1 MGTPREKVLGTER
14 RKVFF
19 GEIIKMFG
27 LLKKL
32 SYPIGI
38 DISDD
43 SLKMVQLENKGK
55 SAGLV
60 AGFSDICPKDIQ
72 AGGGNWQRWAIDT
85 IRQWLS
91 SGNFQNKDVVAS
103 MPAKNVFI
111 ELMKMPKAA
120 NENELQNTIFSKIK
134 QKLPFESEQSN
145 IMIKYFPTID
155 DNILVLATEK
165 DVIERHLAIYEKAGL
180 AIKSMNI
187 WPVALVNCYTRFFG
201 RRQSDIESVVMLI
214 DIESDCTNIVICRY
228 KNLLFA
234 RTIPVGNSHKGDES
248 AITRLIMELTSAKRQ
263 FSSMYNNF
271 QIDRLIFLSSRTE
284 DRDLCAEIAKKMEMP
299 AQVGD
304 CLAAAETAD
313 PYRKSREDKNKNKI
327 TGNPIDRRN
336 NQDNWAIAFGLSLP

>member
-1 MGTPREKVLGTER
+1 MGPNEER
-14 RKVFF
+14 YLF

-43 SLKMVQLENKGK
+43 SLKMVQLENKGRVAK
-55 SAGLV
+55 LI
-60 AGFSDICPKDIQ
+60 AGFSDTCPEDIQ
-72 AGGGNWQRWAIDT
+72 AGGGNWQRWAIET
-85 IRQWLS
+85 IRQWVS
-91 SGNFQNKDVVAS
+91 TGNFKSKDVIAS
-103 MPAKNVFI
+103 IPAKNVFI

-120 NENELQNTIFSKIK
+120 NNNELQNTIFSKIK
-134 QKLPFESEQSN
+134 QKLPFESEKSN

-155 DNILVLATEK
+155 DNILVMATEK

-180 AIKSMNI
+180 AIKTMSI
-187 WPVALVNCYTRFFG
+187 WPVAIVNSYTRFFG

-214 DIESDCTNIVICRY
+214 EIEKDYTNVVISRH

-234 RTIPVGNSHKGDES
+234 RTISIGTCHQEDES
-248 AITRLIMELTSAKRQ
+248 AITRLIMELTSCKRQ
-263 FSSMYNNF
+263 FSSVYNNF
-271 QIDRLIFLSSRTE
+271 QIDRLVFLSSRTE
-284 DRDLCAEIAKKMEMP
+284 DRELCAEIAKKLEMP

-313 PYRKSREDKNKNKI
+313 PYRVSREDKNKKKI
-327 TGNPIDRRN
+327 TGNPIDRRD
-336 NQDNWAIAFGLSLP
+336 NQANWAIAFGLSLSS

>member
-1 MGTPREKVLGTER
+1 MGPNEER
-14 RKVFF
+14 YLF

-43 SLKMVQLENKGK
+43 SIKMVQLENKSK
-55 SAGLV
+55 IAGLV
-60 AGFSDICPKDIQ
+60 AGFSETRPEDIQ

-91 SGNFQNKDVVAS
+91 SGNFQSKEVIAS

-111 ELMKMPKAA
+111 ELMKQPKAA
-120 NENELQNTIFSKIK
+120 SEKEMQSVIFSKIK

-155 DNILVLATEK
+155 DNILVMATEK
-165 DVIERHLAIYEKAGL
+165 DAVERHLAIYEKAGL
-180 AIKSMNI
+180 AIKSMSI
-187 WPVALVNCYTRFFG
+187 WPSALVNCYTRFFG

-214 DIESDCTNIVICRY
+214 DIESDCTNVVICRH
-228 KNLLFA
+228 KNLFFA
-234 RTIPVGNSHKGDES
+234 RTITVGSSHKQDES
-248 AITRLIMELTSAKRQ
+248 EFTRLIMELTSCKRL

-284 DRDLCAEIAKKMEMP
+284 DRDLCSEIAKKMEMP

-304 CLAAAETAD
+304 CLAAVETAE
-313 PYRKSREDKNKNKI
+313 PYRVSKESKNKKEI

-336 NQDNWAIAFGLSLP
+336 NQDNWAIAFGLSLS